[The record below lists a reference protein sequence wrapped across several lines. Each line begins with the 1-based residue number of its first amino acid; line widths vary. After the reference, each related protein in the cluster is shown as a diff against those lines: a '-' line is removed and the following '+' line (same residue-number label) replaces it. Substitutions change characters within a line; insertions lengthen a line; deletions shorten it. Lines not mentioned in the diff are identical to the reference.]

1 MEKIYF
7 KKGCFITDKNSI
19 YAFEM
24 DKDDRFYQYITPYI
38 ATGKVESATKLPID
52 RIIIKDAEKTFFD
65 NTCFTLQVRMMT
77 ETVTSNATVVES
89 SHIVITGVTFDI
101 TNSISRKYTNGEWE
115 ISLGE
120 LSVPYQTNITVN
132 KE

>member
-38 ATGKVESATKLPID
+38 AKGKVESATKLAVDKISIYD
-52 RIIIKDAEKTFFD
+52 SEKTFFD
-65 NTCFTLQVRMMT
+65 NDSFTLKTRMMT
-77 ETVTSNATVVES
+77 EVGNANGSIVNAQQ
-89 SHIVITGVTFDI
+89 IVIEGVSLDI
-101 TNSISRKYTNGEWE
+101 TNSIEKSYMNGVWE

-120 LSVPYQTNITVN
+120 LKFPYHTEIVVID
-132 KE
+132 K